1 MTATNIAEVLK
12 LAAKPIQYDNDE
24 KTWLEFRFKLEN
36 YLTLVDERYVGL
48 LLDAES
54 QPVANLP
61 TGTEESAVTIR
72 TLSHTLYAF
81 LATLTTGRSLR
92 LVQRVPNRNGFEAW
106 RQMAAENAPKT
117 AGRRFAMLQAVLQPG
132 MSDNPA
138 KFEETWKSWEHQMD
152 IYENLSS
159 TKLDDDVKISVVLRE
174 CPQKLRDHLL
184 VNSQQFESNYNKLRA
199 IVQAYLNTNKT
210 WIVNDFR
217 ETVPMDVDYMGKS
230 KGKGKSKSKSKGKT
244 KAKAVATASKGKSK
258 DRNQGK
264 GKSKINS
271 KGKGKGKPS
280 NDKEC
285 YVCGKRGHLARDC
298 WSRANH
304 DKMVNEVEVE
314 DPNAEPDEV
323 CVYSIDHEVNVVDL
337 SQSGCEVNNFKE
349 KRTAREWDPRTKEQT
364 AREWDPRTQEQTA
377 REWDPRTHESLVM
390 VDSGASVNVC
400 PKWFGNSKLEQSD
413 DATCLR
419 GANGKPLQEYGK
431 RRIWLKICGQTKRYD
446 FHVVDVTKPILS
458 VSCLCENGAETH
470 LAKESFLRFGNEH
483 EPLIRKGG
491 VYFVK
496 AQTVNACVRV
506 DGYTEKID
514 AYKLTDSRKTDAYR
528 LMDSQKI
535 DAYRLTDS
543 RKTDAYRLMDSR
555 KTDAYKL
562 TCVQAEKLMRTS

>member
-1 MTATNIAEVLK
+1 MTTANIAEVLK
-12 LAAKPIQYDNDE
+12 LAAKPVQYDNDE

-36 YLTLVDERYVGL
+36 YLTLVDERYVAL
-48 LLDAES
+48 LLNAES

-61 TGTEESAVTIR
+61 TRTEESAVTIR
-72 TLSHTLYAF
+72 TLSHTLYAL

-92 LVQRVPNRNGFEAW
+92 LEQRVPNRNGFEAW

-199 IVQAYLNTNKT
+199 IIQAYLNTNKT

-217 ETVPMDVDYMGKS
+217 ETVPMDVDYIGKS
-230 KGKGKSKSKSKGKT
+230 KGKGKSKSKSKGK
-244 KAKAVATASKGKSK
+244 
-258 DRNQGK
+258 R
-264 GKSKINS
+264 
-271 KGKGKGKPS
+271 KPS
-280 NDKEC
+280 TDKEC
-285 YVCGKRGHLARDC
+285 YVCWKRGHLARDC

-314 DPNAEPDEV
+314 DPNAQPDEEY
-323 CVYSIDHEVNVVDL
+323 VYTIDHEVNVVDL
-337 SQSGCEVNNFKE
+337 SQSGCEVNKTKE
-349 KRTAREWDPRTKEQT
+349 KKTAREWDPRTQEQT
-364 AREWDPRTQEQTA
+364 AREWDPRTQEQTAREWDPKTQEQTA

-400 PKWFGNSKLEQSD
+400 PNWFGNSKLEQSD

-431 RRIWLKICGQTKRYD
+431 RQIWLKICGQTKRYD

-458 VSCLCENGAETH
+458 VSCLCENGTETH

-491 VYFVK
+491 VYIVK
-496 AQTVNACVRV
+496 AQTVNACVRA
-506 DGYTEKID
+506 DGYTEKTDAYELMDSQKTD
-514 AYKLTDSRKTDAYR
+514 AYKLTDSQKTDAYKLTDSQKTDAYK
-528 LMDSQKI
+528 LMDSQK
-535 DAYRLTDS
+535 
-543 RKTDAYRLMDSR
+543 TDATDSR

-562 TCVQAEKLMRTS
+562 MDSRKN